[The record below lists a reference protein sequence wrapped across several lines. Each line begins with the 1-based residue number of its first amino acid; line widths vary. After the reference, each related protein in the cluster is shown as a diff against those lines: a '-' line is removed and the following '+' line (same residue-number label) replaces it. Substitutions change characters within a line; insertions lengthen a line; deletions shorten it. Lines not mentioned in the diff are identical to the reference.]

1 MDNVIHSTH
10 RAGVMPLNSTEEIL
24 EDIRA
29 GRMVVLMDDE
39 DRENEGDLVMAA
51 SHVRPEDIN
60 FMASHGRGLICLT
73 LTRERCE
80 QLDLALMVRGTRSAH
95 GTNFTLSIEAA
106 EGVTTG
112 ISAHDRA
119 RTIQAA
125 VHPNAGSRDIVQPG
139 HVFPLMAQP
148 GGVLTRAGHTE
159 AGCDLARIAGLE
171 PAAVIVEILK
181 EDGSMARRPD
191 LEVYAREH
199 GLKIGTIE
207 DLIRYRIENEKT
219 VEHVAETDVA
229 TEHGVFRVHSY
240 HDSIDGAV
248 HLAAVLGEIHPDEPV
263 LVRVQLQHPL
273 HDLLDLKAEGQH
285 WPLRKALQRV
295 AREGRGV
302 VVILRPQE
310 PADAVI
316 DQVRSY
322 HMPDG
327 LQDTSA
333 TGKPDELR
341 TYGVGAQII
350 ADLGV
355 RKMRVLSAPKIVH
368 GIAGFGL
375 EVVEYVS

>member
-1 MDNVIHSTH
+1 MS
-10 RAGVMPLNSTEEIL
+10 LNSVEEII

-29 GRMVVLMDDE
+29 GRMVILMDDE

-51 SHVRPEDIN
+51 SRVRPEDIN

-73 LTRERCE
+73 VTRDRCE
-80 QLDLALMVRGTRSAH
+80 QLDLALMVRANQTKHA
-95 GTNFTLSIEAA
+95 TNFTLSIEAA

-119 RTIQAA
+119 RTVQAA
-125 VHPNAGSRDIVQPG
+125 VAADAGPQDIVQPG

-159 AGCDLARIAGLE
+159 AGCDLARLAGLE

-191 LEVYAREH
+191 LEIYAREH

-229 TEHGVFRVHSY
+229 TEHGVFRVHTY

-248 HLAAVLGEIHPDEPV
+248 HLALVMGEINPEEPV
-263 LVRVQLQHPL
+263 LVRVQLQHAL
-273 HDLLDLKAEGQH
+273 NDLLDVKPEGHH
-285 WPLRKALQRV
+285 WPLREALQRV
-295 AREGRGV
+295 AREGSGV

-310 PADAVI
+310 PADALV
-316 DQVRSY
+316 DQVKSY
-322 HMPDG
+322 HIPDEA
-327 LQDTSA
+327 QQTAA

-350 ADLGV
+350 ADLGI